1 MFGAEGDRITAMRA
15 QQQQQ
20 YAEDLRRQIEEK
32 QNKALRQKRTP
43 PSYST
48 TTNDTMQDTIN
59 SINFNSN
66 SPKNNNGNNNNNNNI
81 NSPNTNNF
89 NVRPPNMARQNQAP
103 RGTNYMSPSRN
114 DNYSND
120 TNTNNSNNNDFNDN
134 YSNDNNNYGNNYQS
148 RITNYGSSHEDYY
161 SIPTTSTIAPLS
173 LNVQPPSSV
182 MTTTYMLGPTTTM
195 TRGALNT
202 DKSTFPTRIDSLET
216 RLFNLREELTVR
228 TEKVNEFND
237 SIFPSIGRD
246 INDLRNKIELESSQ
260 DIPIKTQPVRNS
272 IKEQRNL
279 IENANQIQR
288 EAHSNIGSSFSELN
302 AKINGF
308 LPQFNDLQ
316 ETTKSSFVTLRGDIS
331 RQRNMLETSNS
342 KIGKID
348 SQDRSIVS
356 KLSAQNEDFNQ
367 IDQGLT
373 QSFDNF
379 QVNTNEI
386 MLNISSQ
393 LAYDIQ
399 SESQKREV
407 VSTKLQSQV
416 SEVNNRSKSAISRLS
431 QNISQLDFKDSLE
444 EISKQIAS
452 AMNVTNNDTDV
463 KLTDLTRRF
472 DSFLANCEE
481 NFVSIQNE
489 TVSTIDAIRKNHMG
503 SKDVLEDCLEQEIRV
518 RTKNA
523 NEIMTKYA
531 QFRELVQQE
540 EKLQMENC
548 NRNFNDLTF
557 QIKSSINDQ
566 TTPMYKDVHGAV
578 YLISH
583 IEETEAKLDKIE
595 RMINDA
601 NNNLRGKMSAFQI
614 QFKNFLIQIN
624 NDRNSMMSKFDQ
636 IDKKIDLLQQK
647 NNKNSILKRTEIYAI
662 QKVIETGLDAKVTS
676 IEEEISQ
683 ILKQIAAIQFP
694 QQKVESE
701 SSRPN
706 SSRKSRR
713 SKKSNTDGRTE
724 GSILLESLVNENNN
738 KKANTCLN
746 NQNKTNTKGHTIIG
760 EPDNSLFLTNN
771 KTMEI
776 TTDTD
781 TDANTNASKNDNE
794 EETNSNN
801 NTENTNN
808 DKNNDAVKEE
818 EDVGNDA
825 DENYSKIGSNVW
837 LETCQKFHFVPPEDI
852 FDNPEADEN
861 NDSKSPKNG
870 DKRASTVKFAL
881 DINANAN
888 DNDNDNN
895 IALASGRTKSLSMPK
910 LSIQGANQKSK
921 FKVDTSFSS
930 NSIKQHL
937 LSVNGKRSKESTSMS
952 NSSSSANQR
961 DESPLTT
968 AEVKLPFSRTNEIE
982 QVLKPEALATL
993 PPHSMSQ
1000 VIESPNKIISD
1011 DSMMIE
1017 EEEEEGEEDETN
1029 GKSGL
1034 SELEQVPP
1042 ELTAEGNNIEEF
1054 KFNPNDFKIDLNIGN
1069 KNKNEGQLEQKVD
1082 NLGTIMLGN
1091 MKNNDGGNNAEEKEG
1106 EINFEEDDD
1115 ETEDD
1120 NENEDA

>member
-66 SPKNNNGNNNNNNNI
+66 SPKNNNGNNNNNNI

-120 TNTNNSNNNDFNDN
+120 TNTNYSNNNDFNDN

-161 SIPTTSTIAPLS
+161 SIPTTPTIAPLS

-746 NQNKTNTKGHTIIG
+746 NNQNKTNTKGHTIIG

-801 NTENTNN
+801 YN
-808 DKNNDAVKEE
+808 DDAVKEE

-870 DKRASTVKFAL
+870 DKKASTVKFAL
-881 DINANAN
+881 DINANAS

-1000 VIESPNKIISD
+1000 VIQSPNKIISD

-1069 KNKNEGQLEQKVD
+1069 KNKNAGQLEQKVD

-1091 MKNNDGGNNAEEKEG
+1091 MKNNDGGNKAEEKEG

>member
-66 SPKNNNGNNNNNNNI
+66 SPKNNNGNNNNNNI

-89 NVRPPNMARQNQAP
+89 NVRPPNMAQQNQAP

-120 TNTNNSNNNDFNDN
+120 TNTNYSNNNDFNDN
-134 YSNDNNNYGNNYQS
+134 YSNDNNYGNNYQS

-161 SIPTTSTIAPLS
+161 SIPTTPTIAPLS

-260 DIPIKTQPVRNS
+260 DIPIKTQPVRNF

-746 NQNKTNTKGHTIIG
+746 NNQNKTNTKGHTIIG

-801 NTENTNN
+801 YN
-808 DKNNDAVKEE
+808 DDAVKEE

-870 DKRASTVKFAL
+870 DKKASTVKFAL
-881 DINANAN
+881 DINANAS

-1000 VIESPNKIISD
+1000 VIQSPNKIISD

-1069 KNKNEGQLEQKVD
+1069 KNKNAGQLEQKVD

-1091 MKNNDGGNNAEEKEG
+1091 MKNNDGGNKAEEKEG